1 MLHLNDHFTLKQER
15 FRTREILFQSRIA
28 GLYED
33 CKWLASSSGN
43 CLEHC
48 HVAGLTPDE
57 TWFKTIV
64 LDGSTACLPGVV
76 ERLEKELHVLLP
88 PSISNGIR
96 VIPPP
101 HGADSTWHG
110 EKLLNNVPHRSI
122 G

>member
-1 MLHLNDHFTLKQER
+1 MTILPLSKKDFVHER
-15 FRTREILFQSRIA
+15 FYSSHALQDCMRTAS
-28 GLYED
+28 GLHQ
-33 CKWLASSSGN
+33 AVAI

-48 HVAGLTPDE
+48 HAAGLTPDE

-64 LDGSTACLPGVV
+64 LAGGTACLPGVV
-76 ERLEKELHVLLP
+76 ERLEKELHALLP

-101 HGADSTWHG
+101 HGADSAWHG
-110 EKLLNNVPHRSI
+110 KKLLNVPNRSI